1 MGPFPG
7 RQMRNLRQLWELEAS
22 LTELGEGGQLMQLRL
37 VERLHE
43 NESQYESAGAPGK
56 GGASPAM
63 EPLPESQTPNRH
75 LWTSEAPPPER
86 EEMEEVLHQ
95 HEHAFEN
102 GICGA

>member
-7 RQMRNLRQLWELEAS
+7 RQMRNLRQLWESEAS

-37 VERLHE
+37 VEQLH
-43 NESQYESAGAPGK
+43 ESAGAPGK

-75 LWTSEAPPPER
+75 LWTSKAPPPER

-95 HEHAFEN
+95 HEHTFEN

>member
-7 RQMRNLRQLWELEAS
+7 RQMRNLRQLWESEAS

-37 VERLHE
+37 VEQLHE

-56 GGASPAM
+56 GGALPVM
-63 EPLPESQTPNRH
+63 EPLPESQTPNQH
-75 LWTSEAPPPER
+75 LWTSEALPPER
-86 EEMEEVLHQ
+86 EEREEVLHQ